1 MLELRIV
8 NARTDPER
16 VAEFQRN
23 LQECYAS
30 YDVQT
35 AARRVNVVDGP
46 DPEVVSVH
54 YVCAIAPSGDI
65 VGGTRIHVRGPGH
78 LLPMEQAMPSEAK
91 LARALNRRQSQGLV
105 EYAGLWAQPKYRGI
119 GLSGIV
125 SCLAVAATPTLGAQV
140 GCGFTHHHLNFWAPL
155 GFAVDTQL
163 GFFQYP
169 DERYCSY
176 VLWVEPVHMANAAP
190 EYQRVALEM
199 RDALNL
205 ARPIYWNPDVEPL
218 ARQVKFGKAK
228 VRMPSVDNQLFG

>member
-23 LQECYAS
+23 LQHCYAA
-30 YDVQT
+30 YEVQG
-35 AARRVNVVDGP
+35 AAQRVSISDGP
-46 DPEVVSVH
+46 DPEIISVH

-65 VGGTRIHVRGPGH
+65 VGGTRIHIRGPGH
-78 LLPMEQAMPSEAK
+78 LLPMEQAMPHDSR
-91 LARALNRRQSQGLV
+91 LARALNRRQSLGLV
-105 EYAGLWAQPKYRGI
+105 EYAGLWALPEYRGI
-119 GLSGIV
+119 GLSGIL
-125 SCLAVAATPTLGAQV
+125 SCLAVAATPTIGALV

-176 VLWVEPVHMANAAP
+176 VLWVEPVHMASADP
-190 EYQRVALEM
+190 EYQRVALDM
-199 RDALNL
+199 REALRI
-205 ARPIYWNPDVEPL
+205 ARPIFWNPEVEPL
-218 ARQVKFGKAK
+218 SRQVMFGKPR
-228 VRMPSVDNQLFG
+228 VRMPSVTHLFG